1 MADER
6 TIRSSLSMT
15 PSEPSSRS
23 ESPASSTHR
32 NYGHHKSASS
42 ASERD
47 DTPGLHRDDAYDRML
62 PSWRA
67 RVRRKLVE
75 LIGVESTIIARLQV
89 CHKNKNCTFSFK
101 VLTFP
106 LQEQN
111 SYTVAGCVLCLYILA
126 WDTYVLHDH
135 PSGFLLLRL
144 RRTRSWVRS

>member
-6 TIRSSLSMT
+6 PIRSSLSMT

-23 ESPASSTHR
+23 ESPASSTRR

-89 CHKNKNCTFSFK
+89 CHKNKKLHFLIQGTDISFARAK
-101 VLTFP
+101 
-106 LQEQN
+106 
-111 SYTVAGCVLCLYILA
+111 
-126 WDTYVLHDH
+126 YVHRGWMRTLFIH
-135 PSGFLLLRL
+135 PRL
-144 RRTRSWVRS
+144 GHIRSS